1 MAKMAKTA
9 TQEQTQQQPQQ
20 TQQSQGQFALQRI
33 YVKDLSFEAP
43 GAPKTFLTAWTPEVS
58 VDLSTQTSRME
69 EGKNY
74 YEVVLAL
81 TVTVKNDNAT
91 AFLVE
96 VKQAGIFLID
106 GVPEAQLAQLL
117 GAYCP
122 NLLFPYARETISDV
136 VTRGSFPQLLL
147 APVNFDAV
155 FAEAQRKR
163 VEGGESAES
172 E

>member
-1 MAKMAKTA
+1 MS
-9 TQEQTQQQPQQ
+9 EQQA
-20 TQQSQGQFALQRI
+20 QGQFALQRI

-43 GAPKTFLTAWTPEVS
+43 HAPKTFLSAWQPEVS
-58 VDLSTQTSRME
+58 IELSTQASRME
-69 EGKNY
+69 DGKN
-74 YEVVLAL
+74 YEVVLGL

-106 GVPEAQLAQLL
+106 GVPEEQLPGLL

-122 NLLFPYARETISDV
+122 NVLFPYARETVSDV

-155 FAEAQRKR
+155 FAEAQRKQAQQAD
-163 VEGGESAES
+163 GKPLQ
-172 E
+172 

>member
-1 MAKMAKTA
+1 MS
-9 TQEQTQQQPQQ
+9 EQQQA
-20 TQQSQGQFALQRI
+20 QGQFALQRI

-43 GAPKTFLTAWTPEVS
+43 NAPKTFLAAWQPEVN
-58 VDLSTQTSRME
+58 VELNTQANRLE
-69 EGKNY
+69 DGQN
-74 YEVVLAL
+74 YEVVLSL

-96 VKQAGIFLID
+96 VKQAGIFLIE
-106 GVPEAQLAQLL
+106 GVPDAQLGQLL

-122 NLLFPYARETISDV
+122 NVLFPYARETISDV
-136 VTRGSFPQLLL
+136 VGRGSFPQMLL

-163 VEGGESAES
+163 AAQAEA
-172 E
+172 ETLQ

>member
-1 MAKMAKTA
+1 MA
-9 TQEQTQQQPQQ
+9 EQQQ
-20 TQQSQGQFALQRI
+20 TQGQFALQRI

-43 GAPKTFLTAWTPEVS
+43 NAPKTFLAPWQPEVN
-58 VDLSTQTSRME
+58 VELTTAANRLED
-69 EGKNY
+69 GKN
-74 YEVVLAL
+74 YEVVLSL

-106 GVPEAQLAQLL
+106 GVPDGQMSQLL

-122 NLLFPYARETISDV
+122 NLLFPYARETVSDV

-163 VEGGESAES
+163 TEQAEA
-172 E
+172 ETLQ

>member
-1 MAKMAKTA
+1 MS
-9 TQEQTQQQPQQ
+9 EQQQAQG
-20 TQQSQGQFALQRI
+20 GQFALQRI

-43 GAPKTFLTAWTPEVS
+43 HAPKTFLAAWQPEVNIE
-58 VDLSTQTSRME
+58 LGTQASRME
-69 EGKNY
+69 DGKN
-74 YEVVLAL
+74 YEVVLSV
-81 TVTVKNDNAT
+81 TVTVKNDGMT

-106 GVPEAQLAQLL
+106 GIPDDQLTPLL

-122 NLLFPYARETISDV
+122 NMLFPYVRETVSDIV
-136 VTRGSFPQLLL
+136 ARGSFPQLLL

-163 VEGGESAES
+163 EEQGQTALQ
-172 E
+172 

>member
-1 MAKMAKTA
+1 MS
-9 TQEQTQQQPQQ
+9 EQQAE
-20 TQQSQGQFALQRI
+20 QQSAGQFALQRI

-43 GAPKTFLTAWTPEVS
+43 GAPKTFLAPWQPEVN
-58 VDLSTQTSRME
+58 VELSTQTSRLE
-69 EGKNY
+69 DGKN
-74 YEVVLAL
+74 YEVVLSL

-91 AFLVE
+91 AFIVE
-96 VKQAGIFLID
+96 VKQAGIFLIE
-106 GVPEAQLAQLL
+106 GVPEAQLAQIL

-122 NLLFPYARETISDV
+122 NLLFPYARETVSDV

-163 VEGGESAES
+163 EGQPEGETLQ
-172 E
+172 

>member
-1 MAKMAKTA
+1 MS
-9 TQEQTQQQPQQ
+9 EQQQAQG
-20 TQQSQGQFALQRI
+20 GQFALQRI

-43 GAPKTFLTAWTPEVS
+43 HAPKTFLAPWQPEVNIE
-58 VDLSTQTSRME
+58 LGTQASRME
-69 EGKNY
+69 DGKN
-74 YEVVLAL
+74 YEVVLSV
-81 TVTVKNDNAT
+81 TVTVKNEGVT

-96 VKQAGIFLID
+96 VKQAGVFLIE
-106 GVPEAQLAQLL
+106 GVPESQLAGLL

-122 NLLFPYARETISDV
+122 NMLFPYVRETVSDI

-163 VEGGESAES
+163 QEQGEGSLQ
-172 E
+172 

>member
-1 MAKMAKTA
+1 MS
-9 TQEQTQQQPQQ
+9 EQQQA
-20 TQQSQGQFALQRI
+20 QGQFALQRI

-43 GAPKTFLTAWTPEVS
+43 NAPKTFLAPWQPEVN
-58 VDLSTQTSRME
+58 VELSTAANRLE
-69 EGKNY
+69 DGKNF
-74 YEVVLAL
+74 EVVLSL

-106 GVPEAQLAQLL
+106 GIPEAQIGQLL

-122 NLLFPYARETISDV
+122 NLLFPYARETVSDV

-155 FAEAQRKR
+155 FAEAQRKQ
-163 VEGGESAES
+163 AEQQP
-172 E
+172 EAETLQ

>member
-1 MAKMAKTA
+1 MS
-9 TQEQTQQQPQQ
+9 EQTPQPTPGQ
-20 TQQSQGQFALQRI
+20 TPAPQGQFALQRI
-33 YVKDLSFEAP
+33 YVKDLSFETP
-43 GAPKTFLTAWTPEVS
+43 NAPKVFLAPWQPEVN
-58 VDLSTQTSRME
+58 VELSTQTSRLDD
-69 EGKNY
+69 GRN
-74 YEVVLAL
+74 YEVVLSL

-106 GVPEAQLAQLL
+106 GVPEAQVAPLL

-122 NLLFPYARETISDV
+122 NLLFPYARETVSDV

-163 VEGGESAES
+163 SQQGETLQ
-172 E
+172 

>member
-1 MAKMAKTA
+1 MS
-9 TQEQTQQQPQQ
+9 EQQQA
-20 TQQSQGQFALQRI
+20 QGQFALQRI

-43 GAPKTFLTAWTPEVS
+43 NAPKTFLAPWQPEVN
-58 VDLSTQTSRME
+58 VELSTAANRLE
-69 EGKNY
+69 DGKNF
-74 YEVVLAL
+74 EVVLSL

-106 GVPEAQLAQLL
+106 GVPDAQIGQLL

-122 NLLFPYARETISDV
+122 NLLFPYARETVSDV

-163 VEGGESAES
+163 AEAQP
-172 E
+172 EAETLQ

>member
-1 MAKMAKTA
+1 MS
-9 TQEQTQQQPQQ
+9 EQAAAQTTQQA
-20 TQQSQGQFALQRI
+20 QGQFALQRI

-43 GAPKTFLTAWTPEVS
+43 AAPKSFLAPWQPEVN
-58 VDLSTQTSRME
+58 VDLSTTTSRLE
-69 EGKNY
+69 DGKN
-74 YEVVLAL
+74 YEVVLSL
-81 TVTVKNDNAT
+81 TVTAKNAGAT

-122 NLLFPYARETISDV
+122 NLLFPYARETVTDV
-136 VTRGSFPQLLL
+136 VTRGSLPQLLL

-155 FAEAQRKR
+155 FAEAQRKNQKAT
-163 VEGGESAES
+163 AEAGTTS
-172 E
+172 LQ

>member
-1 MAKMAKTA
+1 MS
-9 TQEQTQQQPQQ
+9 EQQA
-20 TQQSQGQFALQRI
+20 QGQFALQRI

-43 GAPKTFLTAWTPEVS
+43 HAPNTFLAAWQPEVNIE
-58 VDLSTQTSRME
+58 LSTQASRLE
-69 EGKNY
+69 DGKNF
-74 YEVVLAL
+74 EVVLAL

-96 VKQAGIFLID
+96 VKQAGIFLIE
-106 GVPEAQLAQLL
+106 GVPDSQIQQLL

-122 NLLFPYARETISDV
+122 NILFPYARETVSDIV
-136 VTRGSFPQLLL
+136 SRGSFPQLLL

-163 VEGGESAES
+163 QDGSEGETPLQ
-172 E
+172 